1 MSYRFVFR
9 GAGVCILGW
18 SLLVLSGSSGAA
30 DETATDGTTV
40 AAPAVV
46 SLRTSVSAQIA
57 VIEHHKEI
65 TLYVKSY
72 TVPGGSGSGVIVNPS
87 GTIVTAAS
95 VVAAD
100 LARAK
105 VYAINKAF
113 ADTYKVRIVDPFKR
127 QHLRDPDLD
136 RRLQLC
142 YSQGHH
148 SNCVFTK
155 LTPVVDVF
163 PFTQPPFGK
172 GLVGELRRSG
182 APHGVAVLQVNG
194 PTNLPSAVL
203 ATAGAMTD
211 RLNVLGFSKPPAGSS
226 LPTRLATGSDRLHG
240 LRLPAGLSGG
250 PVVDHRGAVVG
261 LVSGP
266 SLDGSGP
273 ATFHKAADIAAA
285 LQAVHV
291 QPLQSLV
298 DSTFQQGLR
307 YYGDHHYQHAAERF
321 KTVIELFPRHALATR
336 LLGDAR
342 RHAGGAAD
350 MSAGMDEHPMA
361 ADKSS
366 LSLLRWVVPAVV
378 LLLLAAVAAVVWL
391 RRRRSADSAPEPP
404 PGAPPQASAV
414 RLGRVSDV
422 EPVGAGQA
430 MLGNGEER
438 SVEHGRPAQEGT
450 AREGVAPTRVR
461 AVPPAPTPVSVSTE
475 RSFCTRCGKPAD
487 RRHRF
492 CGFCGNQLG

>member
-1 MSYRFVFR
+1 MSYRFVLR
-9 GAGVCILGW
+9 AAGMCILGW
-18 SLLVLSGSSGAA
+18 SLLALSGSSGAA
-30 DETATDGTTV
+30 DEMATDGTTL

-46 SLRTSVSAQIA
+46 SLRTSVSAQVA

-113 ADTYKVRIVDPFKR
+113 TDTYKVRIVDPFKR
-127 QHLRDPDLD
+127 QHLRDPDLN

-148 SNCVFTK
+148 SNCIFTK
-155 LTPVVDVF
+155 LMPVVNVF

-172 GLVGELRRSG
+172 GLVGELRSSG
-182 APHGVAVLQVNG
+182 APHGVAVLQVTG
-194 PTNLPSAVL
+194 TTNMPSAVL
-203 ATAGAMTD
+203 ATAGAKTD

-226 LPTRLATGSDRLHG
+226 LPTRLATEPDKLHG
-240 LRLPAGLSGG
+240 LRLPTGLSGG

-266 SLDGSGP
+266 SLDGSGL
-273 ATFHKAADIAAA
+273 ATFYKAADVAAA

-307 YYGDHHYQHAAERF
+307 YYGDHHYEHAAERF
-321 KTVIELFPRHALATR
+321 KTVIDLFPRHALAAQ

-342 RHAGGAAD
+342 RHAGGSAD

-361 ADKSS
+361 ANQSS
-366 LSLLRWVVPAVV
+366 PSLLRWVAPAVV
-378 LLLLAAVAAVVWL
+378 LLLLAAAAVVWL
-391 RRRRSADSAPEPP
+391 RRRRGADSASEPP
-404 PGAPPQASAV
+404 PGAPQASAV

-430 MLGNGEER
+430 MLSDGEER
-438 SVEHGRPAQEGT
+438 SVEHGRPAQKGA
-450 AREGVAPTRVR
+450 AREGVAATRVR
-461 AVPPAPTPVSVSTE
+461 TGQPAPIPVLVSSE
-475 RSFCTRCGKPAD
+475 RSFCTQCGKPAD
-487 RRHRF
+487 RTHRF
-492 CGFCGNQLG
+492 CGFCGIQLG